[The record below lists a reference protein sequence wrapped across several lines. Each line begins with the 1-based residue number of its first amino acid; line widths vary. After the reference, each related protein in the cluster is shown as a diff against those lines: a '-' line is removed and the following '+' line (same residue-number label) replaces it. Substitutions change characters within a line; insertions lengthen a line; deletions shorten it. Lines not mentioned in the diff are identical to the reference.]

1 MLALV
6 YFQTHYIDRTAVK
19 DIYNFY
25 WRTGGGA
32 HHKFIIPVNRVDELV
47 QRLAERAKEYPNW
60 RRKIQRTGKSSE
72 TLLRETMSVRELPKE
87 PEQFFKILREY
98 IEFDWTDRDGKI
110 VIATHWPG
118 KIIGIRGK
126 NIKAIKRHLS
136 RDIEVVLAYYFTR
149 PLGAWYNGKAKIYDV
164 SKIYKNGVIP
174 LAELKNYLVAELPEK
189 EVISRAFKVHQNK
202 SYGFEI
208 DSGWIAPWEVTRC
221 PNL

>member
-87 PEQFFKILREY
+87 PEQFFEVLREF
-98 IEFDWTDRDGKI
+98 IEFDWTSENAGI
-110 VIATHWPG
+110 TIASHHPG
-118 KIIGIRGK
+118 KLIGRKGRNVRAIRQ
-126 NIKAIKRHLS
+126 HLG
-136 RDIEVVLAYYFTR
+136 RDVRVVLAYYFTR
-149 PLGAWYNGKAKIYDV
+149 PLGAMYNGKARVYDV

-174 LAELKNYLVAELPEK
+174 LAELKNHLIAELPEK
-189 EVISRAFKVHQNK
+189 EVISKAFKVHQNK
-202 SYGFEI
+202 SYGFEV
-208 DSGWIAPWEVTRC
+208 DSGWIAPWHVS
-221 PNL
+221 